1 MSCLLILAERMGQ
14 YDPGIIE
21 QFELALKKWGVHNF
35 FGQPASVSYRLHSQ
49 NFFLASYLVKET
61 SLSNFSSTRTP
72 KSFSTVLL
80 LMVSFPTLC
89 SHLGLP

>member
-35 FGQPASVSYRLHSQ
+35 FGQPASVSYRLHIQ
-49 NFFLASYLVKET
+49 NFFLAS
-61 SLSNFSSTRTP
+61 
-72 KSFSTVLL
+72 
-80 LMVSFPTLC
+80 
-89 SHLGLP
+89 